1 MLIRHASHYLSSSV
15 VSAGFGLL
23 SVVVFTRALSDA
35 EYGVYVIGTST
46 AGILSAILFAWIRL
60 SVLRFQSEGKSVDVR
75 ATALFGYGVAVIAS
89 PVFLLLAAF
98 FTNASTT
105 RMLATAVFTLGL
117 G

>member
-23 SVVVFTRALSDA
+23 SVVVFTRALSDS

-75 ATALFGYGVAVIAS
+75 ATALLAYG
-89 PVFLLLAAF
+89 LAALLSPILF
-98 FTNASTT
+98 VISAMLTSASTT
-105 RMLATAVFTLGL
+105 RILATAVFT
-117 G
+117 